1 MTTLSLYEIGAE
13 FARLEAALVAS
24 EGEMSEEVAAAMDA
38 LGTMEAAKVD
48 GYRHI
53 VLRFEKYAA
62 HCDDEAT
69 VLKAKADAARNA
81 AKRLMER
88 LHEYMVAKGVTELQ
102 GDIFKA
108 AITANG
114 GKEPLTV
121 LVPVENLDR
130 KWCRITV
137 APDPEKLRAA
147 AVNGEVR
154 DEAGG
159 LVAKLEPRG
168 THLRFR

>member
-1 MTTLSLYEIGAE
+1 
-13 FARLEAALVAS
+13 
-24 EGEMSEEVAAAMDA
+24 MSDSVAAAFAA
-38 LGTMEAAKVD
+38 LGQIEAEKLD

-53 VLRFEKYAA
+53 VLRFEKYAGA
-62 HCDDEAT
+62 CDDEAA

-81 AKRLMER
+81 AKRLKER

-121 LVPVENLDR
+121 LVPVEQLDR

-147 AVNGEVR
+147 AVNGEIR
-154 DEAGG
+154 DDAGG